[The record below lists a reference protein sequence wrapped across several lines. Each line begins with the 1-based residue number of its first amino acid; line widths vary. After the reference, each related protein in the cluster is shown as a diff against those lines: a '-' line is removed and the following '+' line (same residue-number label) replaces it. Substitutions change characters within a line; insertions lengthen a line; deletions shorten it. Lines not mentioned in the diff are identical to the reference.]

1 MSVGE
6 AAGSSP
12 LANDWKQ
19 RRRRLQ
25 RWMLRLLVGA
35 AIVVAL
41 GIGTIRVINLWG
53 IPDAP
58 EPFDI
63 AAFEAGETV
72 PDEANAAVLFRKA
85 GQMVGED
92 DSNRFKPLWGGPKT
106 AEWSET
112 SPEVRDWVEKNRPA
126 LEVWRRGTDRPQA
139 APLPGA
145 GGDRSKTRMWNADM
159 VNWLTFALLEASRLE
174 DEGDFAGAWRWHKA
188 RLRMVLLVGREG
200 TLSDRYGLFFY
211 FQRIAARAQAWAEG
225 TNVTVPLLRQAIADV
240 EAMDALHD
248 DASNALKREYIKC
261 IFEISALPG
270 VFEDTELER
279 LGFDNAAVG
288 QRYIPPYLF
297 RKVHRQLDL
306 LLNVEPERSQRL
318 ARLVWANWLAQAD
331 KPAADRTKIV
341 STYPL
346 VFEADPGSNPPVAS
360 ARLAQLA
367 AAAPVLTI
375 TRGGPKPP
383 RKGWPARDNWP
394 DVVALDRRARAGLIV
409 GLAIRIYML
418 ENNGKEPATSQ
429 ALVGKILPKLPDD
442 FIPPEDEAPPATTDS
457 P

>member
-6 AAGSSP
+6 AAGSLP
-12 LANDWKQ
+12 VATDWKQ

-25 RWMLRLLVGA
+25 RWTLRLLAGA
-35 AIVVAL
+35 VLVVAL

-72 PDEANAAVLFRKA
+72 PDAANAVVLFRKA
-85 GQMVGED
+85 RQMLGED
-92 DSNRFKPLWGGPKT
+92 DSKRFQPLWNGPKT

-139 APLPGA
+139 APLPG
-145 GGDRSKTRMWNADM
+145 GDRSKSRMWTADLA
-159 VNWLTFALLEASRLE
+159 NWLTFALLEASRLE

-188 RLRMVLLVGREG
+188 RLRLALLVGREG
-200 TLSDRYGLFFY
+200 GLSDRSGMLFNLH
-211 FQRIAARAQAWAEG
+211 RIVARAQAWAEG
-225 TNVTVPLLRQAIADV
+225 TNVTVPLLRQAITDV
-240 EAMDALHD
+240 EVMAALHGN
-248 DASNALKREYIKC
+248 ASNVLKREYLQC
-261 IFEISALPG
+261 VSEISALPG

-279 LGFDNAAVG
+279 LGFDTAAVG
-288 QRYIPPYLF
+288 ERYIPPYLF
-297 RKVHRQLDL
+297 RKAHRQLDL
-306 LLNVEPERSQRL
+306 LLNVEPERSRRL

-331 KPAADRTKIV
+331 KPASDRTKIV

-346 VFEADPGSNPPVAS
+346 VFEADPGTSPPVAS

-367 AAAPVLTI
+367 AAAPLLTI

-394 DVVALDRRARAGLIV
+394 DVVAWDRRVRAGLIV
-409 GLAIRIYML
+409 GLAIRIYGL
-418 ENNGKEPATSQ
+418 ENDGKEPATSQ

-442 FIPPEDEAPPATTDS
+442 FIPPEDDAPPATTDS